1 MERKLVMTF
10 KDQKDNKFNFIVN
23 SVKES
28 ITIEEINAIMDEV
41 VTNGALQSKNGAL
54 TAKLYAVV
62 VNTDETTYKV
72 I

>member
-10 KDQKDNKFNFIVN
+10 KDQKENKFNLIVN
-23 SVKES
+23 SVKDGV
-28 ITIEEINAIMDEV
+28 TMEEINTIMDEV
-41 VTNGALQSKNGAL
+41 LTKGALQSKNGAL

>member
-10 KDQKDNKFNFIVN
+10 KDQKDSKFNLIVN
-23 SVKES
+23 SVKEG
-28 ITIEEINAIMDEV
+28 ITIDEVNAIMDEV

-54 TAKLYAVV
+54 AAKLYAVV
-62 VNTDETTYKV
+62 VNTNETTYKV